1 MKRILSFC
9 LWLLLAVLPGARAA
23 AVDDQYVE
31 IYGMLE
37 EADKLGGSAQPRAAV
52 TKYLEAQAGLRRLQT
67 EQPDWNSKIVTYRL
81 GYIAQKLDAL
91 TQKLAPAVPA
101 APQLTPGQLLAHQ
114 IQQLQEETTR
124 LAAQNSL
131 LEAKLK
137 EALTVQPA
145 AMDPRELSK
154 AEERIKLL
162 QKERDLLAV
171 TLEQARAIAAS
182 SEPGPQKELGE
193 VKQRLIQ
200 QSAVADVLQ
209 RQKEELQKQLRDVS
223 NRVKKPGQTVEAFES
238 TLAYKETIAM
248 LAASNRVL
256 QAETTGM
263 EDRLVNWVRRYN
275 VESVSKQ
282 KDYEQQLALKQKEH
296 EQQLAAALKDRA
308 ELTRKLNEVTRELN
322 KRLAEPPPAPAVST
336 VELEKQLEGI
346 RAKLSIFEAKQVPFT
361 AEELALFKQPNP
373 KLARAETNTP
383 PVAAARPPT
392 PATVSTNAASTNAT
406 TVVKKKDPRELPPG
420 AGPLIAEAQRAI
432 DGERFADA
440 EAKYQEVLRQD
451 QDNVYVLANLGAVQM
466 DQGKTAEAEKN
477 LAHALKVDPEDSA
490 TLYMMGNLKLQEEK
504 YDEAVELLS
513 LSAKINPDKAQ
524 TQFFL
529 GKALIQKGNRGPA
542 ESALRRAVQLKPSWG
557 EPHYLLAVMYST
569 QQPNFPEL
577 AQYHY
582 KKAIV
587 GGAPRNLEFE
597 RWMERPASSAK
608 P

>member
-9 LWLLLAVLPGARAA
+9 LWLLLAVLPEARAA
-23 AVDDQYVE
+23 VADDQYVE
-31 IYGMLE
+31 IYGMME
-37 EADKLGGSAQPRAAV
+37 EADRLGGSAQPRAAV

-67 EQPDWNSKIVTYRL
+67 EQPDWNSKIVNYRL
-81 GYIAQKLDAL
+81 SYIAQKLDAL
-91 TQKLAPAVPA
+91 TQKLAPAVPS

-171 TLEQARAIAAS
+171 TLEQAKAIAVS
-182 SEPGPQKELGE
+182 PEPGPQKELGE
-193 VKQRLIQ
+193 IKQRLIQ
-200 QSAVADVLQ
+200 QTAVADVLQ
-209 RQKEELQKQLRDVS
+209 RQNGELQKQLRDVS
-223 NRVKKPGQTVEAFES
+223 NRVKKPGQSAEAFES

-275 VESVSKQ
+275 VETVTKQ
-282 KDYEQQLALKQKEH
+282 KEYEQQLALKQKEH
-296 EQQLAAALKDRA
+296 EQQLVAAQKDRE
-308 ELTRKLNEVTRELN
+308 ELTKKLNEVTRELN

-361 AEELALFKQPNP
+361 AEELVLFKQPNT
-373 KLARAETNTP
+373 KLAGAETNPP
-383 PVAAARPPT
+383 PVAAART
-392 PATVSTNAASTNAT
+392 PAPVTLSTNAGSTNAT

-432 DGERFADA
+432 DGERFGDA

-490 TLYMMGNLKLQEEK
+490 SLYMMGNLKLQQEK

-597 RWMERPASSAK
+597 RWMERPASAAK